1 MSGGWNAE
9 GALFAWSGM
18 DGPTDSRSGM
28 VATLLEQASL
38 RLHTHPSIDLFIE
51 PDAGSQWR
59 TVLAVSDLLLATVD
73 NDPLGIAWSC
83 WHTLTAVFPPSVQW
97 RLAAQARPCTSEGVT
112 LLEVETGWIAVT
124 SGEFLTLSFGYTTE
138 QALARCHEAVQSDPP
153 ALWQR
158 RMEQYARFT
167 RRLPDNWHDLGLKCI
182 SVMRVNTLH
191 PEGSIPYRWS
201 TPDRLPHRH
210 MWLWDSAFHSIGM
223 NHLDPGLA
231 WDFLDSVFA
240 QCNEDGM
247 IAHEMHVDGFRTDIT
262 QPPILA
268 MAVWENY
275 QRTADTECLR
285 AALPVLQSHLSW
297 ILKHRARPQGL
308 LGWQRGDGITC
319 RCAESGMDNSPR
331 FDAPG
336 DGDDIDLC
344 VYAACDMR
352 YIAMI
357 AAELGEA
364 STASHWLARAEALES
379 AIHRLLWR
387 DDWGLYSDRDVA
399 GQWIPVEAVSGLLP
413 LLLPSTP
420 SDRVRRMVEALHD
433 PQRFGAPYPLP
444 SVALRDLTWQP
455 DMWRGPVWVNMI
467 WFIWRGLRLHGCTA
481 EASSIR
487 HAALHMVDQAY
498 RNHGVLFEFY
508 PVDTHTPPTRLH
520 RKGPAKEVYS
530 LSGKFDNI
538 RDYHWTAALTLDLIL
553 STTMA

>member
-1 MSGGWNAE
+1 MNGWNAE

-28 VATLLEQASL
+28 VATLLEGYGL
-38 RLHTHPSIDLFIE
+38 RIHTEPCLDLLLE
-51 PDAGSQWR
+51 PDSGCQFR
-59 TVLAVSDLLLATVD
+59 PVLTVSDLLLATVD
-73 NDPLGIAWSC
+73 GEPLGIAWSS
-83 WHTLTAVFPPSVQW
+83 WHTLTAVFPPSVLW
-97 RLAAQARPCTSEGVT
+97 RLAANAASRTLHGVHV
-112 LLEVETGWIAVT
+112 LQVETGWVAVS
-124 SGEFLTLSFGYTTE
+124 SGAFLAMSFGNTPE
-138 QALARCHEAVQSDPP
+138 EALARCREALQSDPP
-153 ALWQR
+153 ALWKR

-167 RRLPDNWHDLGLKCI
+167 RKLPDRWHDLGLKCI

-231 WDFLDSVFA
+231 WDFLDSVLSQSA
-240 QCNEDGM
+240 EDGM
-247 IAHEMHVDGFRTDIT
+247 IAHEMHVDGFRTGIT
-262 QPPILA
+262 QPPVLS

-275 QRTADTECLR
+275 RHTADKDCLR
-285 AALPVLQSHLSW
+285 VALPVLQSHLDW
-297 ILKHRARPQGL
+297 IMQHRARPDGL

-352 YIAMI
+352 YIARI
-357 AAELGEA
+357 AHELSNP
-364 STASHWLARAEALES
+364 STASYWLKRAEELES
-379 AIHRLLWR
+379 AIHGLLWR
-387 DDWGLYSDRDVA
+387 DDWGLYCDRDA
-399 GQWIPVEAVSGLLP
+399 TKQWTSVEAVSGLLP

-420 SDRVRRMVEALHD
+420 SDRVMRMLEALQD
-433 PQRFGAPYPLP
+433 PQRFGTPHPLP
-444 SVALRDLTWQP
+444 SVSMRDPAWQP

-467 WFIWRGLRLHGCTA
+467 WFIWRGLLLHGCTA

-487 HAALHMVDQAY
+487 NAALHMVDQAY
-498 RNHGVLFEFY
+498 RDHGVLFEFY
-508 PVDTHTPPTRLH
+508 PVDTTTPPSRLH
-520 RKGPAKEVYS
+520 RKGPTKEMYS
-530 LSGKFDNI
+530 LSGKYDNI

-553 STTMA
+553 STSMD